1 MSSHG
6 RPQLIFATIVV
17 VFLTFSWIPTAHSQ
31 SITPVGSAE
40 TFDVATWN
48 IEWFGNTGSGNGP
61 SDVDQQ
67 RENVEKVI
75 RESGIDLWALQEIS
89 DTRQFQELL
98 DSLGGPWDGIL
109 ASTLVTQRIAFIFNT
124 DVVFLRQSKHI
135 LESFSTSTNQPLN
148 YFAGRP
154 PLQIKFD
161 VILPDTTVELR
172 VITLHMKCCT
182 RQLSDYERRAKAS
195 ERLKI
200 HIEFSVLLNEPIAVV
215 LGDFNDELSQSIF
228 PGRPS
233 PYENFLSNPNDYFFS
248 TQTLDQQNENT
259 FCSNSTCSSGST
271 LDHILITNELIPYY
285 VDNST
290 ARMVSVITAF
300 PDFPG
305 YVNSTSDHMPVYARF
320 IFPTNTG
327 TDRADEIPTRLR
339 ISNLYPNPTVD
350 QLEFTVK
357 TVTFEALL
365 VEVYDVLGRK
375 QSSVHVWPDRLA
387 ETRIRVDTRSLP
399 AGIYFVR
406 VSTGSLSSQA
416 KFVKLAR

>member
-6 RPQLIFATIVV
+6 RPQLIFTTIVV

-124 DVVFLRQSKHI
+124 DVVQLRKPPKHI
-135 LESFSTSTNQPLN
+135 LESFSTGPAPPDGQN

-154 PLQIKFD
+154 PLQIEID
-161 VILPDTTVELR
+161 VNLPDTTVR
-172 VITLHMKCCT
+172 TTVITVHMKCC
-182 RQLSDYERRAKAS
+182 SDSSSYERRVKAS
-195 ERLKI
+195 DRLKI
-200 HIEFSVLLNEPIAVV
+200 HIDFTSLNSESVIIA
-215 LGDFNDELSQSIF
+215 GDFNDELVSSIRF
-228 PGRPS
+228 GSPS
-233 PYENFLSNPNDYFFS
+233 PYENFSDDPSEFDFTSLP
-248 TQTLDQQNENT
+248 LDQQNIST
-259 FCSNSTCSSGST
+259 FCFSSPTCSGGST
-271 LDHILITNELIPYY
+271 IDHILITDELFAHYEAGSVARLESVLTEIP
-285 VDNST
+285 N
-290 ARMVSVITAF
+290 
-300 PDFPG
+300 
-305 YVNSTSDHMPVYARF
+305 YVNTTSDHMPVYARF

-327 TDRADEIPTRLR
+327 TDQADEIPTQLR

-350 QLEFTVK
+350 QLEFTVE
-357 TVTFEALL
+357 TVQLGALL

-375 QSSVHVWPDRLA
+375 QSSEHVWPDRLA

-406 VSTGSLSSQA
+406 VSAGSLSSQA